1 MQIDAL
7 DFKHL
12 LVVGDRVLIKPKDGN
27 DRTRSGL
34 YLPPSVKDK
43 EETKSGYVVKVG
55 PGYPI
60 PAPGEIEESW
70 KQTHEEKQYFPL
82 QAKPGDL
89 AVYLQSNSF
98 ELEFKSE
105 KYVIV
110 PHNALLLLVRDDG
123 LFE

>member
-1 MQIDAL
+1 MLIDAH
-7 DFKHL
+7 DFKNL
-12 LVVGDRVLIKPKDGN
+12 LIVGDRVLVKPKDGN

-43 EETKSGYVVKVG
+43 AETKSGYVVKVG

-60 PAPGEIEESW
+60 PAPGEPDEPW
-70 KQTHEEKQYFPL
+70 KQMSENKQYFPL
-82 QAKPGDL
+82 QAQAGDL
-89 AVYLQSNSF
+89 AVYLQSTSF

-110 PHNALLLLVRDDG
+110 PHNSILLLVRDDG